1 MDCLRLNPSELR
13 ILLGRPAAHRMHLD
27 ATTVLAVDLVV
38 DGADAGRA
46 ADRDV
51 VRPRLHQALH
61 FRGQMWNTREKK
73 SLHGQRS

>member
-1 MDCLRLNPSELR
+1 
-13 ILLGRPAAHRMHLD
+13 MHLH

-38 DGADAGRA
+38 DSADAGGP

-61 FRGQMWNTREKK
+61 VSGERIDDKHQE
-73 SLHGQRS
+73 